1 VSREDTASV
10 QPIELHHHA
19 AEDLRF
25 IRRAMEGSTRFTAV
39 SGNGEIA
46 VGIVALLAAWLAA
59 RSRTPA
65 EWLAVW
71 LAAATVAFAVS
82 LAAAGRKA
90 RRTQAPVLSLPARR
104 FLFALIPA
112 LLAGAVLTPALY
124 RAGGI
129 AILPSMWLLLYGAGV
144 VAAGAHSIPVVPV
157 MGAAFMTAGA
167 LSLLA
172 PSGAQDVVMAIG
184 FGGLHLAFGAIIGWR
199 HGG

>member
-1 VSREDTASV
+1 MTAR
-10 QPIELHHHA
+10 PIEIHHHA
-19 AEDLRF
+19 ADDLRF

-39 SGNGEIA
+39 SGSGEIA
-46 VGIVALLAAWLAA
+46 VGIVALLAAWLAT
-59 RSRTPA
+59 RSRTSA

-90 RRTQAPVLSLPARR
+90 RRTAAPVLSLPARR
-104 FLFALIPA
+104 FLLALLPA
-112 LLAGAVLTPALY
+112 LLAGAVLTPVLY
-124 RAGGI
+124 RTGGI
-129 AILPSMWLLLYGAGV
+129 GILPSMWLLLYGAGV
-144 VAAGAHSIPVVPV
+144 VAAGVHSIPVVPV
-157 MGAAFMTAGA
+157 MGAAFMTAGV